1 MLKKI
6 IIVGGGVGGTLLAN
20 QLVTKLYPEIN
31 RGDVQLTL
39 LSNSPDHYYKPAFMY
54 VAFNQF
60 FEEELKRSER
70 SLLRPEIDFN
80 VDEVTRFDFNA
91 QALHT
96 ASGRRYGYDY
106 LVIATGCVPAPERI
120 EGLKEAG
127 DHFYQYTPARQ
138 LAERLSTIKKGR
150 IFITVSFPQTPNVP
164 HQCGIAP
171 VETTLMLDDFLRKR
185 GVRDQIEI
193 IYTYPTTAQLMR
205 NCLFMQRRVGDVLT
219 GVFEQK
225 NIQFRRSFTLSKVD
239 PDARIAYSAE
249 GDEQPFD
256 ILMATPPIRAVDAVL
271 NSGVSQAQNH
281 EGWLPTHHETLEVYG
296 LENVYVIG
304 DTVDLPISKA
314 GGACHNQGP
323 VIANNI
329 AGKVRLGTNVSVYD
343 GRVHAVAQMGL
354 NAGMPLWYDYQVDVL
369 PTPPTKLGGLL
380 RNGFNRGLYW
390 AVARGML

>member
-80 VDEVTRFDFNA
+80 VEEVTRFDFNA

-205 NCLFMQRRVGDVLT
+205 NCLFMQRRVGDVLP

-225 NIQFRRSFTLSKVD
+225 NIQFQRSFTLSKVD

-343 GRVHAVAQMGL
+343 GRVQAVAQMGL

>member
-80 VDEVTRFDFNA
+80 VEEVTRFDFNA

-96 ASGRRYGYDY
+96 RSGKRYGYDY

-127 DHFYQYTPARQ
+127 DHFYQYTPARL

-205 NCLFMQRRVGDVLT
+205 NCLFMQRRVGDVLP

-225 NIQFRRSFTLSKVD
+225 NIQFQRSFTLSKVD

-343 GRVHAVAQMGL
+343 GRVQAVAQMGL

>member
-205 NCLFMQRRVGDVLT
+205 NCLFMQRRVGDVLP
-219 GVFEQK
+219 GIFEQK

-249 GDEQPFD
+249 GDEQPFH

-343 GRVHAVAQMGL
+343 GRVQAVAQMGL